1 MNKIYKVIWSKTR
14 NCYVAVA
21 EFVKRS
27 RKGGSVLNRRH
38 IAAALATVT
47 ICAAPVSAL
56 ANEGGSWNG
65 NDYIGTYPYRVVF
78 DDGVAENVYG
88 YYGVKGYRAK
98 VTVFGGKAETLYG
111 GYVTGAPASDNMVNI
126 GDGSVTMVYGG
137 WSKNGARD
145 NNVEI
150 RADVDTVYGGYG
162 KKGTVLRNRVEVS
175 KNANVSTVMGG
186 RSETGNVSENTV
198 VIKLGN
204 FGDGAGIYGGFTEEG
219 DAVLNTVELNDINSI
234 QKNAEV
240 FGGKVVGNGNATGN
254 TVLLGKGLS
263 GKALK
268 VHLYG
273 GYVGGTGDAVTDNI
287 LKVRGNDVRIASV
300 NNFENYQITLPKN
313 TKAGDT
319 LIFLS
324 EQRNLA
330 VDAQRVTVDAVDS
343 NMGLNLGESVV
354 LLKNAGSGGTISV
367 TNLETGLQ
375 PIWLDGQ
382 EGLPVSD
389 YAFTAGGDNLNMVV
403 KSLYLYGNGG
413 MNPNPGQ
420 RQTCN
425 TLLLDSDRKA
435 TAAFGGRTYDTD
447 VTQNKVFMRS
457 GELLRLT
464 DEEGSTHVLSGNLY
478 GGYSE
483 DGNARENTVEM
494 SGGRAH
500 SVYGGKSFRGQVT
513 GNTVDLC
520 GGGVDIGLYGGYS
533 ESGEATGNTVKL
545 SYGEINAQEITA
557 GRTIEANASGNKLT
571 VSGGTLHIDSLQSG
585 LSEKGEVTGNVT
597 AVSGGE
603 VKAKKITV
611 GQSLT
616 ANASGN
622 KLTVSGGTV
631 SGAITVGRSE
641 KGNAED
647 NKIDIDGGTVSGT
660 LTIGQ
665 AESGASLRNVATLSG
680 GIFTDVNTVTAG
692 VAATEATGNVV
703 NLTATTSGLERT
715 KLYGYST
722 GVTSHAGNE
731 LHVGGAKS
739 YDADGNATVVK
750 GTWQGESEP
759 LHVRGSGVGAPGN
772 KVLKS
777 AGNNTPAM
785 QSANSSGMPSGNGT
799 LKGTNDSSVL
809 RSTTPQAAGGSL
821 HANKV
826 DTVANFDSIVLHNVV
841 WSNDVPALE
850 ATTVENVGNLDVT
863 GLKFYTQPDNSKEH
877 AHALQDHMRLIKS
890 DSDLSGLNISYLDEG
905 SVKTEALTKEGIVF
919 QSTAHHTE
927 EGGVTVDGIE
937 KKRIFLADNNQSVDF
952 LYHVDGEKITLGDV
966 KFVKDGTARFLDG
979 RFDVRNADIDA
990 AGFKM
995 TADSMKTV
1003 NAGDTM
1009 TVVDAEDAIKAK
1021 GATATLKTFTGE
1033 GVTGGVKK
1041 YDVAFSDDV
1050 TANLNL
1056 SGIHTDT
1063 LSQNAEQTKLTYTV
1077 GEKKV
1082 SEATMTGEL
1091 AWQDGGVH
1099 YTNTSYNFNTAVL
1112 PLVK

>member
-1 MNKIYKVIWSKTR
+1 MNKVYKVIWSKTR

-21 EFVKRS
+21 EFVKCNG
-27 RKGGSVLNRRH
+27 KGASSLNRRPMAAALKKLRH
-38 IAAALATVT
+38 AAAFCDEVRLAAPLTCRHVAAALATVT

-98 VTVFGGKAETLYG
+98 VIVFGGKAETIYG
-111 GYVTGAPASDNMVNI
+111 GYVTGAPASDN
-126 GDGSVTMVYGG
+126 
-137 WSKNGARD
+137 
-145 NNVEI
+145 NVEI
-150 RADVDTVYGGYG
+150 CADVDTVYGGYG
-162 KKGTVLRNRVEVS
+162 KKGTVMRNRVEVS
-175 KNANVSTVMGG
+175 KNAKVSTVMGG

-219 DAVLNTVELNDINSI
+219 DAVLNTVELNDINSV

-464 DEEGSTHVLSGNLY
+464 DEEDPTHVLSGNLY

-500 SVYGGKSFRGQVT
+500 SVYGGKSLRGPVRRR
-513 GNTVDLC
+513 GRYRVVWRVLGKWRGDRK
-520 GGGVDIGLYGGYS
+520 YS
-533 ESGEATGNTVKL
+533 EA
-545 SYGEINAQEITA
+545 
-557 GRTIEANASGNKLT
+557 
-571 VSGGTLHIDSLQSG
+571 
-585 LSEKGEVTGNVT
+585 
-597 AVSGGE
+597 
-603 VKAKKITV
+603 
-611 GQSLT
+611 
-616 ANASGN
+616 
-622 KLTVSGGTV
+622 
-631 SGAITVGRSE
+631 
-641 KGNAED
+641 
-647 NKIDIDGGTVSGT
+647 
-660 LTIGQ
+660 
-665 AESGASLRNVATLSG
+665 
-680 GIFTDVNTVTAG
+680 
-692 VAATEATGNVV
+692 
-703 NLTATTSGLERT
+703 
-715 KLYGYST
+715 
-722 GVTSHAGNE
+722 
-731 LHVGGAKS
+731 
-739 YDADGNATVVK
+739 
-750 GTWQGESEP
+750 
-759 LHVRGSGVGAPGN
+759 
-772 KVLKS
+772 
-777 AGNNTPAM
+777 
-785 QSANSSGMPSGNGT
+785 
-799 LKGTNDSSVL
+799 VL
-809 RSTTPQAAGGSL
+809 RRD
-821 HANKV
+821 KC
-826 DTVANFDSIVLHNVV
+826 
-841 WSNDVPALE
+841 
-850 ATTVENVGNLDVT
+850 
-863 GLKFYTQPDNSKEH
+863 
-877 AHALQDHMRLIKS
+877 
-890 DSDLSGLNISYLDEG
+890 
-905 SVKTEALTKEGIVF
+905 
-919 QSTAHHTE
+919 
-927 EGGVTVDGIE
+927 
-937 KKRIFLADNNQSVDF
+937 
-952 LYHVDGEKITLGDV
+952 
-966 KFVKDGTARFLDG
+966 
-979 RFDVRNADIDA
+979 
-990 AGFKM
+990 
-995 TADSMKTV
+995 
-1003 NAGDTM
+1003 AGDYGR
-1009 TVVDAEDAIKAK
+1009 A
-1021 GATATLKTFTGE
+1021 
-1033 GVTGGVKK
+1033 
-1041 YDVAFSDDV
+1041 DD
-1050 TANLNL
+1050 
-1056 SGIHTDT
+1056 
-1063 LSQNAEQTKLTYTV
+1063 
-1077 GEKKV
+1077 
-1082 SEATMTGEL
+1082 
-1091 AWQDGGVH
+1091 
-1099 YTNTSYNFNTAVL
+1099 
-1112 PLVK
+1112 